1 MESITINGEPLT
13 KISRIGLGTWK
24 MDNDKAYEVVLK
36 AIKLGYRYIDCAWE
50 YENEVGVGKAI
61 KEAIDKGIVKREE
74 LFIVT
79 KLWNTYH
86 RPELVE
92 INIKDSLKR
101 LGLTY
106 IDLYLIHWPLAFK
119 PGDDPYPRING
130 HIQYDKVPL
139 HETWKAMEELTKN
152 TDKRKFLAKYI
163 GVSNFPSILLHD
175 LIMSAKIKPIANQ
188 IESHLY
194 LQQNDL
200 IKWCEKN
207 NILVMA
213 YSPLGGSYDYG
224 STITD
229 IKFEHPLKNKIVLD
243 LAKKKN
249 CNSSDIIF
257 AWHRKRSN
265 HYIIVSKSENK
276 KRLEQA
282 LKIING
288 NLNINLTDEEMEL
301 LSKEDK
307 NLRLNDAAKVFWEIP
322 SFE

>member
-1 MESITINGEPLT
+1 MESQALPNIP
-13 KISRIGLGTWK
+13 KIGLGTWK
-24 MDNDKAYEVVLK
+24 MDNDKVYEVVLK
-36 AIKLGYRYIDCAWE
+36 AIKIGYRYIDCAWE

-61 KEAIDKGIVKREE
+61 KEAIDTGIVKRED

-92 INIKDSLKR
+92 VNIKDSLKR
-101 LGLTY
+101 LNLTY
-106 IDLYLIHWPLAFK
+106 VDLYLIHWPLAFK
-119 PGDDPYPRING
+119 PGDDPYPRVNG

-139 HETWKAMEELTKN
+139 CDTWKAMEELTK
-152 TDKRKFLAKYI
+152 TTKDRPFLTKYI

-175 LIMSAKIKPIANQ
+175 LIMYSTIKPVANQ

-194 LQQNDL
+194 LQQPDL

-207 NILVMA
+207 DIIVMA

-224 STITD
+224 NTITD
-229 IKFEHPLKNKIVLD
+229 KKFEHPLKNSVVVS
-243 LAKKKN
+243 LAKQKN
-249 CNSSDIIF
+249 CSTSDIIY
-257 AWHRKRSN
+257 AWHRQRADK
-265 HYIIVSKSENK
+265 YVIVSKSENED
-276 KRLEQA
+276 RLRQA
-282 LKIING
+282 LKIMDG
-288 NLNINLTDEEMEL
+288 TLKINLTKEEMEFL
-301 LSKEDK
+301 AKEDK

>member
-1 MESITINGEPLT
+1 MEQAEALPNIPRL
-13 KISRIGLGTWK
+13 GLGTWK
-24 MDNDKAYEVVLK
+24 MDNEKVYEVVLK
-36 AIKLGYRYIDCAWE
+36 AIKIGYRYIDCAWE
-50 YENEVGVGKAI
+50 YENEEGVGKAL
-61 KEAIDKGIVKREE
+61 KEAIDTGIVKRED

-92 INIKDSLKR
+92 VNIKDSLKK
-101 LGLTY
+101 LNLTY
-106 IDLYLIHWPLAFK
+106 VDLYLIHWPLAFK
-119 PGDDPYPRING
+119 PGDDPYPRVNG

-152 TDKRKFLAKYI
+152 TENHKFLTKYI

-175 LIMSAKIKPIANQ
+175 LMMSATIKPVANQ

-194 LQQNDL
+194 LQQPSL
-200 IKWCEKN
+200 VKWCEKN
-207 NILVMA
+207 NIIVQA

-229 IKFEHPLKNKIVLD
+229 KKFEHPLKNATVLKI
-243 LAKKKN
+243 ANEKN
-249 CNSSDIIF
+249 CSSSDIIY
-257 AWHRKRSN
+257 AWHRQRSDK
-265 HYIIVSKSENK
+265 YVIVSKSENEERL
-276 KRLEQA
+276 KRA
-282 LKIING
+282 LDVVEGKNKII
-288 NLNINLTDEEMEL
+288 LSDEEMEL

>member
-1 MESITINGEPLT
+1 MESQTLPSIP
-13 KISRIGLGTWK
+13 KIGLGTWK
-24 MDNDKAYEVVLK
+24 MDNDKVYEVVLK
-36 AIKLGYRYIDCAWE
+36 AIKIGYRYIDCAWE

-61 KEAIDKGIVKREE
+61 KEAIDTGIVKRED

-92 INIKDSLKR
+92 VNIKDSLKR
-101 LGLTY
+101 LNLTY
-106 IDLYLIHWPLAFK
+106 VDLYLIHWPLAFK
-119 PGDDPYPRING
+119 PGDDPYPRVNG

-139 HETWKAMEELTKN
+139 CDTWKAMEELTKS
-152 TDKRKFLAKYI
+152 TKDRPFLTKYI

-175 LIMSAKIKPIANQ
+175 LIMYSTIKPVANQ

-194 LQQNDL
+194 LQQPNL

-207 NILVMA
+207 NIIVMA

-224 STITD
+224 NTITD
-229 IKFEHPLKNKIVLD
+229 KKFEHPLKNSVVVS
-243 LAKKKN
+243 LAKQKN
-249 CNSSDIIF
+249 CSTSDIIY
-257 AWHRKRSN
+257 AWHRQRADK
-265 HYIIVSKSENK
+265 YVIVSKSENED
-276 KRLEQA
+276 RLRQA
-282 LKIING
+282 LKIMNG
-288 NLNINLTDEEMEL
+288 TLKINLNKEEMEL
-301 LSKEDK
+301 LAKEDK

>member
-1 MESITINGEPLT
+1 MMESNETLPNIPKL
-13 KISRIGLGTWK
+13 GLGTWK
-24 MDNDKAYEVVLK
+24 MDNEKVYEVVLK
-36 AIKLGYRYIDCAWE
+36 AIKIGYRYIDCAWE

-61 KEAIDKGIVKREE
+61 KEAIDTGIVKRED

-92 INIKDSLKR
+92 VNIKDSLKR
-101 LGLTY
+101 LNLTY

-119 PGDDPYPRING
+119 PGDDPYPRVNG

-152 TDKRKFLAKYI
+152 TENRKLLTKYI

-175 LIMSAKIKPIANQ
+175 LIMSATIKPIANQ

-194 LQQNDL
+194 LQQTNL

-207 NILVMA
+207 NIIVMA

-224 STITD
+224 NTVTD
-229 IKFEHPLKNKIVLD
+229 KKFEHPLKNSTVLK
-243 LAKKKN
+243 LANEKK
-249 CNSSDIIF
+249 CSSSDIIF
-257 AWHRKRSN
+257 AWHRQRSDK
-265 HYIIVSKSENK
+265 YVIVSKSENEG
-276 KRLEQA
+276 RLKQA
-282 LKIING
+282 LKIMEGSSDIT
-288 NLNINLTDEEMEL
+288 LTEEEMEL

-307 NLRLNDAAKVFWEIP
+307 NIRLNDAAKVFWEIP

>member
-1 MESITINGEPLT
+1 MESFEPLPNIP
-13 KISRIGLGTWK
+13 KLGLGTWK
-24 MDNDKAYEVVLK
+24 MDDEKVYEVVLK
-36 AIKLGYRYIDCAWE
+36 AIKIGYRYIDCAWE
-50 YENEVGVGKAI
+50 YENEKGVGKAI
-61 KEAIDKGIVKREE
+61 KEAIDNGIVKRED

-92 INIKDSLKR
+92 VNIKDSLKR
-101 LGLTY
+101 LNLTY

-119 PGDDPYPRING
+119 PGNDPYPRVNG

-152 TDKRKFLAKYI
+152 TENLKFLAKYI

-175 LIMSAKIKPIANQ
+175 LMMSATIKPIANQ

-194 LQQNDL
+194 LQQTSL
-200 IKWCEKN
+200 VKWCEKN
-207 NILVMA
+207 NIIVMA

-224 STITD
+224 STVND
-229 IKFEHPLKNKIVLD
+229 KKFEHPLKNATVLK
-243 LAKKKN
+243 LANEKN
-249 CNSSDIIF
+249 CSSSDIIY
-257 AWHRKRSN
+257 AWHRQRSDK
-265 HYIIVSKSENK
+265 YVIVSKSEK
-276 KRLEQA
+276 EERLKQA
-282 LKIING
+282 LNVVEGNKIV
-288 NLNINLTDEEMEL
+288 LTDEEMEL

>member
-1 MESITINGEPLT
+1 MDPNQPLP
-13 KISRIGLGTWK
+13 KIPKIGLGTWK
-24 MDNDKAYEVVLK
+24 MDDNKVYEVVLK

-50 YENEVGVGKAI
+50 YENEIGVGKAI
-61 KEAIDKGIVKREE
+61 KEAIDKNIVKRED

-86 RPELVE
+86 RPDLVE
-92 INIKDSLKR
+92 VNIKDSLKK
-101 LGLTY
+101 LNLTY

-139 HETWKAMEELTKN
+139 SATWKSMENLVQKNLT
-152 TDKRKFLAKYI
+152 KYI

-175 LIMSAKIKPIANQ
+175 LIQSANIKPVVNQ

-200 IKWCEKN
+200 INWCQKN
-207 NILVMA
+207 NIIIQA
-213 YSPLGGSYDYG
+213 YSPLGGNYDYG
-224 STITD
+224 CTVKNN
-229 IKFEHPLKNKIVLD
+229 KFEHPLKNEKVTE

-249 CNSSDIIF
+249 CSNSDIIF
-257 AWHRKRSN
+257 AWHKQRGN
-265 HYIIVSKSENK
+265 NYCIVSKSENDERL
-276 KRLEQA
+276 KRA
-282 LKIING
+282 LDIMEG
-288 NLNINLTDEEMEL
+288 NVDINLTEEEMNL
-301 LSKEDK
+301 LSNEDK